1 MRHGLSWGVA
11 GLVIG
16 WCGSALA
23 GVVVTA
29 TQTKLDTKQVSSSTA
44 YIDADRLKIVS
55 PDYIVIFRGDLN
67 RLWSIDAQ
75 KRTYT
80 EMTAETMQQMAGQMA
95 GASAQLA
102 AAMAQMQAQLSKLP
116 PEQRAQ
122 MEAMMAGRGGFGGL
136 AGGRGG
142 APAAPQVSFIRAG
155 GSKTVASWT
164 CDQYR
169 KTVNGQQ
176 EEDLC
181 LARITAVGLGAAD
194 FQVFE
199 RFSTFMSPLMTSPM
213 MPKNDIIMGWNDM
226 NKAVGFPAAPLE
238 TVTYAGGKPDRQM
251 TVNKMERTAIPA
263 GTYELPAG
271 LTKQEIPG
279 LGGPGGRGPR

>member
-29 TQTKLDTKQVSSSTA
+29 TQTKLDTKQVSTSTA
-44 YIDADRLKIVS
+44 YIDADHLKIVS

-136 AGGRGG
+136 
-142 APAAPQVSFIRAG
+142 
-155 GSKTVASWT
+155 
-164 CDQYR
+164 
-169 KTVNGQQ
+169 
-176 EEDLC
+176 
-181 LARITAVGLGAAD
+181 
-194 FQVFE
+194 
-199 RFSTFMSPLMTSPM
+199 
-213 MPKNDIIMGWNDM
+213 
-226 NKAVGFPAAPLE
+226 
-238 TVTYAGGKPDRQM
+238 
-251 TVNKMERTAIPA
+251 
-263 GTYELPAG
+263 
-271 LTKQEIPG
+271 
-279 LGGPGGRGPR
+279 

>member
-23 GVVVTA
+23 GVVVTS
-29 TQTKLDTKQVSSSTA
+29 TQTKLDTKQASPSTL
-44 YIDADRLKIVS
+44 YIDADRLKIVN
-55 PDYIVIFRGDLN
+55 PDNIVIFRGDLN
-67 RLWSIDAQ
+67 RLWAIDPQ

-80 EMTAETMQQMAGQMA
+80 EMTAETLQQMMA
-95 GASAQLA
+95 GANAQMA

-122 MEAMMAGRGGFGGL
+122 MEAMMAGRGGLGGL

-142 APAAPQVSFIRAG
+142 APAAPQVSFIKAG

-164 CDQYR
+164 CDLYR

-176 EEDLC
+176 EADLC
-181 LARITAVGLGAAD
+181 LARITAVGLSAAD

-199 RFSTFMSPLMTSPM
+199 RLSTFMAPLISSPT
-213 MPKNDIIMGWNDM
+213 MPKNDIMMGWNDM
-226 NKAVGFPAAPLE
+226 NKAVGFQAAPLD
-238 TVTYAGGKPDRQM
+238 TVTYAGGKPDRQV
-251 TVNKMERTAIPA
+251 TVNKMEHTAIPA